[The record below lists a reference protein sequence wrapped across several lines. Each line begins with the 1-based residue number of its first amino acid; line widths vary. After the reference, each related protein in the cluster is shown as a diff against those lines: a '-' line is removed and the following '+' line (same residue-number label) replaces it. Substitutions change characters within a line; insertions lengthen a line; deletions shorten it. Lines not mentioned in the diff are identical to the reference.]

1 MCPHR
6 RWLLVID
13 VMVVTSCVCQPQA
26 FSFPVGQLLSPGW
39 VLRPQTS
46 AFPSCAHSRLA
57 EAVCQHLYQTGSSS
71 CGSWRNIFAEE
82 SILLLTNQKSVG
94 NEAKVYNSRMPQV
107 SFKSEVWET
116 RAGCDVCSVCPWGVL
131 CVWCMYTGYM
141 CCAVCVGYLLLLQ

>member
-13 VMVVTSCVCQPQA
+13 VMVVTSCVCQP
-26 FSFPVGQLLSPGW
+26 VGQLLPPGW

-46 AFPSCAHSRLA
+46 VPLPAFPSWAHSRLA
-57 EAVCQHLYQTGSSS
+57 EAVCQRLYQTGSSS

-94 NEAKVYNSRMPQV
+94 NEPKVCNSRMPQSQLQIGGV
-107 SFKSEVWET
+107 GDMCWVW
-116 RAGCDVCSVCPWGVL
+116 CVCPWGVL